1 MNMTSLR
8 LRSWTNA
15 RFLAALLVG
24 GVLLVGASLPARGDD
39 SPALP
44 APSAP
49 APTPTLVPVPAATP
63 PAAPIPAANTAP
75 APAAAP
81 AATTAPQPTPK
92 WGLTDTT
99 YLYEVIRH
107 IYRWYLDETDIERA
121 TAGDTFVAWVRPL
134 KVPLDEG
141 DRSQFAEILFPQ
153 VNVAARVK
161 KADYTIEDLGI
172 TFSSPTFRIVNVSRV
187 TVPGTPPEGTQVIN
201 LAKRDAV
208 DFLYRTRT
216 QRDFP
221 DVKLLEQMRLTF
233 IHYVETSKEQ
243 LGSARTAAPDKPQL
257 VYVASLSPVANEV
270 WVFWETR
277 HMLVRFA
284 SDIDLSNPEVWKHE
298 SMMVRMYDI
307 DRQVLV
313 SHEEAPG
320 SNAFM
325 MRAEVG
331 RILYNCFVL
340 GLRIEV
346 PPTYKLP

>member
-1 MNMTSLR
+1 MNPILLPPRPRRGTR
-8 LRSWTNA
+8 L
-15 RFLAALLVG
+15 LAALLLG
-24 GVLLVGASLPARGDD
+24 GAVLAGAGLRARADD
-39 SPALP
+39 
-44 APSAP
+44 AP
-49 APTPTLVPVPAATP
+49 APTPPANPAA
-63 PAAPIPAANTAP
+63 APEAAP
-75 APAAAP
+75 APAPSAAAEAAAVPPEPPP
-81 AATTAPQPTPK
+81 APK

-99 YLYEVIRH
+99 YLYEVFRH
-107 IYRWYLDETDIERA
+107 MYRWYLDEVDIERA
-121 TAGDTFVAWVRPL
+121 TAGDAFMVWVRPL
-134 KVPLDEG
+134 KVQLDEG
-141 DRSQFAEILFPQ
+141 DRSQFAELSFPQ
-153 VNVAARVK
+153 VNVVARVK

-172 TFSSPTFRIVNVSRV
+172 TFSSPTYRIVNVSRG
-187 TVPGTPPEGTQVIN
+187 TLPATPPEGTQVIN
-201 LAKRDAV
+201 LSKREAV
-208 DFLYRTRT
+208 DFLFRTRT

-221 DVKLLEQMRLTF
+221 DARLLEEMRLAF

-243 LGSARTAAPDKPQL
+243 LGAARTTGKNPNQL

-325 MRAEVG
+325 MRAQVG

-340 GLRIEV
+340 GLRLEV
-346 PPTYKLP
+346 PPTVKLP